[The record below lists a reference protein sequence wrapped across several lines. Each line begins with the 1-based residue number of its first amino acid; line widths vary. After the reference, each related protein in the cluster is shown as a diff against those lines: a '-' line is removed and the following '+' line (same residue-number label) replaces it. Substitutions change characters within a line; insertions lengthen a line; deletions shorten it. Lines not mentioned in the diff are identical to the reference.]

1 MKFLDAARGLVRPYL
16 AYAFGTALIAAAF
29 VAGPE
34 KAFEL
39 LREPALLVIGF
50 YVGSRSQAEATK

>member
-1 MKFLDAARGLVRPYL
+1 MKSAIEFARSFVRPYL

-29 VAGPE
+29 LAGPD

-39 LREPALLVIGF
+39 MKEPALLVIGF
-50 YVGSRSQAEATK
+50 YVGSRASSESK